1 MRAVTVVP
9 HSADSLNVEDH
20 PEPTAGDGPV
30 VLQMLA
36 VGVCGT
42 DRRILAGAHGEAPI
56 GRHRLVL
63 GHESVGR
70 VVEAP
75 SGSDLHPG
83 DLVVPLVRRADPVPC
98 PNCAAD
104 HPDMCRNG
112 LYTEHGIKG
121 ADGFLRERIRTTP
134 DRLVT
139 VEGTLGLSAVLVEPA
154 SIAAKAWDGVRWAWD
169 RTPAQPRSVLITGAG
184 PVGLLAALLVRQ
196 DRPELDL
203 HLLDR
208 TGGVKCDLARSL
220 GATYH
225 RGRIEDLD
233 LTPDAVLECTG
244 AAEVIAA
251 VITRVAA
258 DGVVCLVGLPPRGS
272 RLSVDFGEIDRRL
285 VLGNSVVLGTV
296 SSYRDHY
303 RAAAAALARADQ
315 DWLGRLISRRV
326 GLDDARSAFDV
337 QPFDVKSAI
346 VIEDHA

>member
-9 HSADSLNVEDH
+9 HSAGSLNVEDL

-30 VLQMLA
+30 MLQMLA

-134 DRLVT
+134 DRLVK
-139 VEGTLGLSAVLVEPA
+139 VEEALGPSAVLVEPT
-154 SIAAKAWDGVRWAWD
+154 SIAAKGWDGVRWAWD

-184 PVGLLAALLVRQ
+184 PVGTAGGTAGPPARTRAGPAPAGPHRRGEARPRPQPRRHLSPRT
-196 DRPELDL
+196 DRGPRP
-203 HLLDR
+203 HPGR
-208 TGGVKCDLARSL
+208 RPGVHRRRGGDCR
-220 GATYH
+220 
-225 RGRIEDLD
+225 
-233 LTPDAVLECTG
+233 
-244 AAEVIAA
+244 
-251 VITRVAA
+251 
-258 DGVVCLVGLPPRGS
+258 
-272 RLSVDFGEIDRRL
+272 
-285 VLGNSVVLGTV
+285 
-296 SSYRDHY
+296 RDHY

-346 VIEDHA
+346 VMEDHA